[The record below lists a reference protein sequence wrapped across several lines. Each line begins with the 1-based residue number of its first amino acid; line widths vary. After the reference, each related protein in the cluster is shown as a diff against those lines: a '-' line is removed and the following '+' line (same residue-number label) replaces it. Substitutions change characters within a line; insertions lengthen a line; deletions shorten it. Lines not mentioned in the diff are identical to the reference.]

1 LIFLLSQNNF
11 MTVPNDAIYTLKSA
25 MYSCL
30 LEKHN
35 KTLLKFKCDYYD
47 WTGYS
52 TKHTL
57 ENMPAKSEG

>member
-1 LIFLLSQNNF
+1 